1 MIVLHIRKKVE
12 KTINLLKFNIPK
24 MKINITARHF
34 KAKESL
40 QKFTQ
45 TRLDLLA
52 KYNEDIIFTD
62 VIFSYDKPPI
72 NHKYCEIIVKLK
84 DKILTAKEFSDEFD
98 KAVDKSIEK
107 IESQLYRYI
116 DKNKK
121 TKHASN
127 KFKFI

>member
-1 MIVLHIRKKVE
+1 
-12 KTINLLKFNIPK
+12 

-40 QKFTQ
+40 QKLTQ
-45 TRLDLLA
+45 QKMELLG

-72 NHKYCEIIVKLK
+72 NHKYCEIIIKLK
-84 DKILTAKEFSDEFD
+84 DKILTAKEFADEFE

-107 IESQLYRYI
+107 IETQLYKYK

-121 TKHASN
+121 PKHLTN
-127 KFKFI
+127 KFKSV